1 MLHNTSLVIHA
12 VQSLES
18 EVDNCMERLVFVT
31 VDHFSFLDRLETND
45 TRNPMFNET
54 SSRDEFTRK
63 YYKHYIMGEQHII
76 YFLY

>member
-1 MLHNTSLVIHA
+1 
-12 VQSLES
+12 
-18 EVDNCMERLVFVT
+18 MERLVFVT

-45 TRNPMFNET
+45 TSNPMFNET